1 MKYPKLATAII
12 LAVSTIPVFAANVAL
27 VGNGA
32 STGPYIT
39 SSVGADIALGTR
51 LRVGTFTDTTI
62 LNNAI
67 LSFNSGAADY
77 STTLAS
83 LNGVFTDLGTNVANY
98 GNANQSGTGVSPTQA
113 VFNTTAS
120 LTVNGVTA
128 ARNVFNGSIANVNYS
143 SSIGSNKSVY
153 VWTAFNGE
161 IGIFRDS
168 TWTTPASDLTA
179 LTLNLSGITA
189 GTASSEI
196 LLGSYQDYAS
206 GNDQLRLAGAAVI
219 PEPSSASLLALGV
232 AGLVALRVRRK
243 S

>member
-1 MKYPKLATAII
+1 MKYQKSITAI
-12 LAVSTIPVFAANVAL
+12 LVALSSLPVFAANIAL

-39 SSVGADIALGTR
+39 SSVGADIAIGTR
-51 LRVGTFTDTTI
+51 LRVGTFTDTVA
-62 LNNAI
+62 LGNAI
-67 LSFNSGAADY
+67 QAFTTGTSDYLATLVALNS
-77 STTLAS
+77 
-83 LNGVFTDLGTNVANY
+83 VFTDLGTNVTNY
-98 GNANQSGTGVSPTQA
+98 GNANQTGTGVSATQA

-120 LTVNGVTA
+120 LLVNGVTA
-128 ARNVFNGSIANVNYS
+128 AHNVFSGSIANVNYS

-153 VWTAFNGE
+153 VWTAYSGE

-179 LTLNLSGITA
+179 LTLNLNTISA
-189 GTASSEI
+189 GSDI
-196 LLGSYQDYAS
+196 LLGSYQDYAA
-206 GNDQLRLAGAAVI
+206 GNDQLRLASAI

>member
-1 MKYPKLATAII
+1 MKYQKLATAII
-12 LAVSTIPVFAANVAL
+12 LALSSLPVFAANVAL

-32 STGPYIT
+32 GTGPIIT

-51 LRVGTFTDTTI
+51 LRIGTFTDTSV

-67 LSFNSGAADY
+67 LAFSAGTSDY
-77 STTLAS
+77 SATLAS
-83 LNGVFTDLGTNVANY
+83 LNSVFTDLGTNVSNF
-98 GNANQSGTGVSPTQA
+98 GNANQTGTGVSPTQA

-120 LTVNGVTA
+120 LSVNGVTA

-189 GTASSEI
+189 ATASSEI
-196 LLGSYQDYAS
+196 LLGSYQDYAT
-206 GNDQLRLAGAAVI
+206 GNDQLRLAAVI

-232 AGLVALRVRRK
+232 AGLVALRARRK

>member
-1 MKYPKLATAII
+1 MKYQKSVTAIL
-12 LAVSTIPVFAANVAL
+12 LALSSLPVFAANIAL

-51 LRVGTFTDTTI
+51 LRVGTFTDTI
-62 LNNAI
+62 ALNNAI
-67 LSFNSGAADY
+67 QGFTNGSSGYLA
-77 STTLAS
+77 TLAA
-83 LNGVFTDLGTNVANY
+83 LNSVFTDLGTNVANY
-98 GNANQSGTGVSPTQA
+98 GNANQTGTGVSTTQV

-120 LTVNGVTA
+120 LPVNGVTA
-128 ARNVFNGSIANVNYS
+128 THNIFNGSIANVNYT

-153 VWTAFNGE
+153 VWTAYSGE

-168 TWTTPASDLTA
+168 AWTTPASDLTA
-179 LTLNLSGITA
+179 LTLNLNAISA
-189 GTASSEI
+189 GSDI
-196 LLGSYQDYAS
+196 LLGSYQDYVT
-206 GNDQLRLAGAAVI
+206 GNDQLRLASAI

-232 AGLVALRVRRK
+232 AGLVALRIRRK

>member
-1 MKYPKLATAII
+1 MKYQKLATAII
-12 LAVSTIPVFAANVAL
+12 LALSSMPVFAANIAL
-27 VGNGA
+27 VGNGGA
-32 STGPYIT
+32 SGPIIT
-39 SSVGADIALGTR
+39 SSAGADIALGTR
-51 LRVGTFTDTTI
+51 LRIGTFTDTSV

-67 LSFNSGAADY
+67 LAFSAGTSDY
-77 STTLAS
+77 SATLAS
-83 LNGVFTDLGTNVANY
+83 LNSVFTDLGTNVSNF
-98 GNANQSGTGVSPTQA
+98 GNANQTGTGVSPTQA

-128 ARNVFNGSIANVNYS
+128 ARNIFNGSIANVNYS

-168 TWTTPASDLTA
+168 TWTTPGSDLTA
-179 LTLNLSGITA
+179 LTLNLNGITA
-189 GTASSEI
+189 ATASSEI
-196 LLGSYQDYAS
+196 LLGSYQDYAT
-206 GNDQLRLAGAAVI
+206 GTDQLRLI